1 MRIGILTLP
10 FNLNYGG
17 FLQAFALMTVLKKM
31 GHEPEMIMRRHN
43 KKKVSAFFILK
54 YAIKG
59 IAKSIL
65 RGRHYPIIYNV
76 ENDYRIRGRQMLSF
90 VDKNIRPQS
99 PFLYSTEE
107 LRAYCK
113 DRFDAYLVGS
123 DQLWRPDYVPDITNF
138 FLDFTEGWDVK
149 RIAYAAS
156 FGNDSPCYTDKEKE
170 ACRKLIQGFDAVS
183 LRETGGKRV
192 FENLGWKYND
202 LQVVLDPTLLLTM
215 DDYNR
220 LLPEKESE
228 SNHKIFAYILDEN
241 ERIDRF
247 LRSLSK
253 TQGKEIWRFPVK
265 RSPMLPIEDW
275 LTAFRDCDF
284 IVTDSFHG
292 TAFSII
298 YNKQFVVLGNPERG
312 QSRFETLLGHFG
324 LENRLIYNVDS
335 PINLPTINFSNV
347 NKILEEKRQLSC
359 DFLSNS
365 LH

>member
-17 FLQAFALMTVLKKM
+17 FLHAFALMTVLKKM

-59 IAKSIL
+59 LAKSIL
-65 RGRHYPIIYNV
+65 GLRRYPMIYNV
-76 ENDYRIRGRQMLSF
+76 ENDYRIRGRQMLDF
-90 VDKNIRPQS
+90 VDKNIYPQS

-113 DRFDAYLVGS
+113 DRFDAYIVGS
-123 DQLWRPDYVPDITNF
+123 DQLWRTDYVPDITNF
-138 FLDFTEGWDVK
+138 FLNFTEGWNVK

-156 FGNDSPCYTDKEKE
+156 FGNDAPCYTDKEKE
-170 ACRKLIQGFDAVS
+170 ECGKLIQGFDAVS
-183 LRETGGKRV
+183 LRETGGKYV
-192 FENLGWKYND
+192 FEKFGWKCND

-215 DDYNR
+215 DDYNKF
-220 LLPEKESE
+220 LPEKKTESH
-228 SNHKIFAYILDEN
+228 HKIFAYILDEN
-241 ERIDRF
+241 KRIDRF
-247 LRSLSK
+247 LSSLSK
-253 TQGKEIWRFPVK
+253 AQGKEIWRFPVK
-265 RSPMLPIEDW
+265 RNPMLPIEDW

-284 IVTDSFHG
+284 VVTDSFHG

-298 YNKQFVVLGNPERG
+298 YNKQFLVLGNPERG
-312 QSRFETLLGHFG
+312 LSRFETLLGHFG

-335 PINLPTINFSNV
+335 LGNLPTINFSNI

>member
-17 FLQAFALMTVLKKM
+17 FLQAFALMTVLKRK

-59 IAKSIL
+59 LAKSIL
-65 RGRHYPIIYNV
+65 RLRRYPIIYNV
-76 ENDYRIRGRQMLSF
+76 ENDYRIRGLHMLNF
-90 VDKNIRPQS
+90 VDKHICPQS

-107 LRAYCK
+107 LRSYCK
-113 DRFDAYLVGS
+113 DRFDAYIVGS
-123 DQLWRPDYVPDITNF
+123 DQLWRPDYVPDTTNF
-138 FLDFTEGWDVK
+138 FLDFTEGWNVK

-156 FGNDSPCYTDKEKE
+156 FGNDSPCYTDKETE
-170 ACRKLIQGFDAVS
+170 ECGKLIQDFNAVS
-183 LRETGGKRV
+183 LRETGGRRV
-192 FENLGWKYND
+192 FEKFGWKCND
-202 LQVVLDPTLLLTM
+202 LQIVLDPTLLLTM
-215 DDYNR
+215 DDYNK
-220 LLPEKESE
+220 LLPKKESE

-247 LRSLSK
+247 LSSLSK
-253 TQGKEIWRFPVK
+253 AQGKEIWRFPVK
-265 RSPMLPIEDW
+265 RNPMLPIEDW

-284 IVTDSFHG
+284 VVTDSFHG

-298 YNKQFVVLGNPERG
+298 YNKQFVVLGNAERG

-324 LENRLIYNVDS
+324 LKDRLVNNSEGVYEL
-335 PINLPTINFSNV
+335 PKINYSDV
-347 NKILEEKRQLSC
+347 NQILDKWKLSSLA
-359 DFLSNS
+359 FLSNA
-365 LH
+365 LQ